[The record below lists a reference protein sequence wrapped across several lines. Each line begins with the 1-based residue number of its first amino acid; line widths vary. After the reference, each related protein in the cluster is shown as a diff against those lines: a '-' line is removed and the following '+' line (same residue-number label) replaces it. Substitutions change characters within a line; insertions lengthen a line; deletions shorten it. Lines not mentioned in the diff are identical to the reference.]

1 MIRSLELNNF
11 QSHKNSLLEFDPG
24 VNIIVGNTDSGKSS
38 LIRSLKLVIY
48 NKPSGDSFISHWA
61 KQLNVKL
68 EVDDHTIQRVKGS
81 SNKYILDDKEFT
93 SFGTTTPD
101 EINQV
106 INMSDVNTQ
115 FQLDPAFLLSSTSGE
130 VAQYL
135 NKVANLDQIDKSQ
148 KNIKREIT
156 QLSKKVEF
164 YDTNIKQNREK
175 LENFKF
181 VKKLENSLKEITKE
195 QERLN
200 SNHQKRSKIAKLVTD
215 TKEVQNQCRNE
226 KEFVRNESLVNKA
239 IDKLNYVKKLRQEK
253 EKLQNLISKIQT
265 TKNDISSLSEASK
278 FEPLV
283 HRIENLKQALSKRK
297 IERNKIQSLCNSVHS
312 VSKKVESQK
321 QKVFQKE
328 EYFHNNFPDVCPL
341 CGTQNPEL

>member
-1 MIRSLELNNF
+1 MIKSLELNNF

-135 NKVANLDQIDKSQ
+135 NKVANLD
-148 KNIKREIT
+148 
-156 QLSKKVEF
+156 
-164 YDTNIKQNREK
+164 
-175 LENFKF
+175 
-181 VKKLENSLKEITKE
+181 
-195 QERLN
+195 
-200 SNHQKRSKIAKLVTD
+200 
-215 TKEVQNQCRNE
+215 
-226 KEFVRNESLVNKA
+226 
-239 IDKLNYVKKLRQEK
+239 
-253 EKLQNLISKIQT
+253 
-265 TKNDISSLSEASK
+265 
-278 FEPLV
+278 
-283 HRIENLKQALSKRK
+283 
-297 IERNKIQSLCNSVHS
+297 
-312 VSKKVESQK
+312 
-321 QKVFQKE
+321 
-328 EYFHNNFPDVCPL
+328 
-341 CGTQNPEL
+341 